1 MPNTVVFRQP
11 FRRRGQAWL
20 PPSRPITLI
29 GDVAGSGGTVVGG
42 SALVAFAMVPS
53 GGVQVAGSADVLFQH
68 TGQVAADI
76 VVEWDFDN
84 DGDFSETVED
94 ITPYALSLETF
105 TGRDWP
111 SLLTGKAGP
120 GKCRAT
126 LRNDDD
132 RFSYFNTSSP
142 LNTSP
147 RSLKTGRKVRVRIA
161 GAANPDPALLAR
173 DRFRRADGA
182 LEATETGQLY
192 SEPLAVNKVQN
203 PSFETNATG
212 WTAQANST
220 ITRVT
225 SIAQSGSACLEIKRA
240 SANPPFNLY
249 GPKCTGVDSG
259 ATTGDTVVISAWV
272 YIPATSFPKVT
283 LIVFGA
289 AGVDYTLANTDGLVA
304 DTWTQVSRVV
314 TLTGTLDD
322 IDIQF
327 WTDDTHA
334 NGDVVA
340 YVDNVTATVTSWAV
354 TSNRAVATDEGGA
367 HLAVVDAGATDY
379 YVQARISVLGAS
391 SNRVGVVYRYVDSND
406 YSVCVLNAGLGLVE
420 LFDIVSGIETP
431 VASRPVEAYSGATIG
446 VLVEG
451 TSVTAYLEGVPFF
464 VGLAGSTSAESVGI
478 YAEWGSADDRPEI
491 DDFYVWDGLPAQV
504 DGILWTG
511 DVSELTASV
520 SAGPEK
526 LASVSGEGRLSKLAT
541 QRITPPASLAGR
553 KTGLLVGNVLSD
565 SMLLHPPGQ
574 IDEGD
579 ITTGVFAIE
588 ETTAMEVA
596 RRVEET
602 EFGFLHE
609 TQEGYISYDS
619 RSARNDATSVVTF
632 TDAADGKYGYHRL
645 EPYDWRREVFNRV
658 IAGVSPWTEGP
669 EATLFTDPGPY
680 ALSAGQTQMLQ
691 ASYGG
696 TVVRWTG
703 HTRDVDGP
711 GMPVVADFSSQAT
724 AGTSSSTFDVDMPA
738 TVNAGDLLLIFCG
751 RNVDI
756 PAPSGWT
763 SLGGGRLLY
772 GKVAGGDEDG
782 TSVTLTASS
791 SDEWAVQVFRVTG
804 WHGTLADGVRLGW
817 GGSSGGLFRD
827 PDPGPVDFPWGELP
841 TLCIAAHA
849 VGIRSDDPG
858 PLTQTALPAGYTNGG
873 FTHDTVASKPR
884 IYLGTARRE
893 ISGAA
898 SEDPGPFDISPN
910 PHSETAFTVAIRGG
924 GSGSITQVT
933 DFTPSGSNPG
943 FTIGYVS
950 SLGGTTQAHQNIE
963 VTGVPLVQGDQQL
976 VQVDDYESQDEHNA
990 IRTYTNPANLFA
1002 SASDAL
1008 TYANLVLETHADDR
1022 PIFSLSFYATKSKAY
1037 RKQAYTRR
1045 VGDKITL
1052 TATNNAG
1059 MGISRDFFIESIS
1072 HKFSHGNRLWEVTWE
1087 LSPA

>member
-1 MPNTVVFRQP
+1 MPNTVVFRHP
-11 FRRRGQAWL
+11 FRKRGQAWL
-20 PPSRPITLI
+20 PPSRAITLI
-29 GDVAGSGGTVVGG
+29 GDVTGSGGIILGG
-42 SALVAFAMVPS
+42 SAPTAYAMVPA
-53 GGVQVAGSADVLFQH
+53 GGVQVAGSADVLFRH

-84 DGDFSETVED
+84 DGDFSESVED

-120 GKCRAT
+120 GKFRAS

-161 GAANPDPALLAR
+161 GAANPDPTLLVR

-182 LEATETGQLY
+182 LEADDTGKFY
-192 SEPLAVNKVQN
+192 SEPLTTNKVQN
-203 PSFETNATG
+203 PGFETNTTG
-212 WTAQANST
+212 WTAQGGST

-225 SIAQSGSACLEIKRA
+225 SIAHSGTACLEVKRA

-249 GPKCTGVDSG
+249 GPTCTGVDSG
-259 ATTGDTVVISAWV
+259 AITGDTVVISAWV
-272 YIPATSFPKVT
+272 YIPAASFPKVT

-289 AGVDYTLANTDGLVA
+289 AGVDYALANTDSLVA

-314 TLTGTLDD
+314 TLTDTLDD

-327 WTDDTHA
+327 WTDDSHA

-340 YVDNVTATVTSWAV
+340 YVDDVTATVTSWAV
-354 TSNRAVATDEGGA
+354 TSSRAVATEEGGT
-367 HLAVVDAGATDY
+367 HLAVVDTGSADY
-379 YVQARISVLGAS
+379 YIQARVSVLGAS
-391 SNRVGVVYRYVDSND
+391 SNRVGLVYRYVDSND

-420 LFDIVSGIETP
+420 LSDVVAGVETS
-431 VASRPVEAYSGATIG
+431 VANRPVEVYSGATVG

-451 TSVTAYLEGVPFF
+451 TSVTAYMEGVPFF
-464 VGLAGSTSAESVGI
+464 VGLAGNTSAGSAGI
-478 YAEWGSADDRPEI
+478 YAEWGAADDRPEI

-504 DGILWTG
+504 DGVLWTG
-511 DVSELTASV
+511 DVSELAASV
-520 SAGPEK
+520 TAGTEK

-553 KTGLLVGNVLSD
+553 KTGLLVGNVLSE

-619 RSARNDATSVVTF
+619 RSAREDAASAATF
-632 TDAADGKYGYHRL
+632 TDATDGKYGYHRL

-658 IAGVSPWTEGP
+658 IAGVSPWAEGV

-680 ALSAGQTQMLQ
+680 ALSAGDTQMLQ
-691 ASYGG
+691 ASYDG

-703 HTRDVDGP
+703 HTRDVEGP
-711 GMPVVADFSSQAT
+711 GFPVVASVDGQAT
-724 AGTSSSTFDVDMPA
+724 TGTATADFDVDMPA
-738 TVNAGDLLLIFCG
+738 TVNSGDLLLVAISNREDGFLTG
-751 RNVDI
+751 VGAN
-756 PAPSGWT
+756 AAGWT
-763 SLGGGRLLY
+763 DLSNSSIFA
-772 GKVAGGDEDG
+772 KVATGSEGG
-782 TSVTLTASS
+782 TTVTFLGVALNGF
-791 SDEWAVQVFRVTG
+791 WAVQVFRITNWYG
-804 WHGTLADGVRLGW
+804 SLAGVQLA
-817 GGSSGGLFRD
+817 SSAFTKQVND
-827 PDPGPVDFPWGELP
+827 QPDPPPLSPSWGALP
-841 TLCIAAHA
+841 TLYIAIFQSRDTAGSA
-849 VGIRSDDPG
+849 LSLMETPTGYSD
-858 PLTQTALPAGYTNGG
+858 AFY
-873 FTHDTVASKPR
+873 THDSGA
-884 IYLGTARRE
+884 YLGSAQRE
-893 ISGAA
+893 VSGTA
-898 SEDPGPFDISPN
+898 SENPGPFELSPAAY
-910 PHSETAFTVAIRGG
+910 SQVARTVAIRGG
-924 GSGSITQVT
+924 GGISTTQVT
-933 DFTPSGSNPG
+933 GATPTGSNPS
-943 FTIGYVS
+943 FTIEYVA
-950 SLGGTTQAHQNIE
+950 SLGGTTQSHQNIE
-963 VTGVPLVQGDQQL
+963 VSGVPLIQGDQQL
-976 VQVDDYESQDEHNA
+976 IQADDFESQDEHNA

-1008 TYANLVLETHADDR
+1008 AYANLVLETHADDR

-1037 RKQAYTRR
+1037 RKQACTRR
-1045 VGDKITL
+1045 VGDRITL
-1052 TATNNAG
+1052 TAINNAG

-1072 HKFSHGNRLWEVTWE
+1072 HKFSHGNRLWEVIWE